1 MLTLWGP
8 LWWALLVHIQQG
20 LCAWALRPGRFWG
33 EEVRSAEIGL
43 HGSFA
48 ATYWGHRTDVAIL
61 AGLLG
66 MAMDDSRIPAA
77 KELAAQ
83 AGLRYAFQVVDL
95 GDVHPTSVLMRVQG
109 DSRAVEVKGASIGGG
124 RISIYE
130 IDRFPVSIDGTYSV
144 LLARYT
150 DQPGIVADITRILAS
165 FGINIAFMDV
175 SRKMRGSEVPL
186 GCRNGRS
193 HRQ

>member
-1 MLTLWGP
+1 
-8 LWWALLVHIQQG
+8 
-20 LCAWALRPGRFWG
+20 
-33 EEVRSAEIGL
+33 
-43 HGSFA
+43 
-48 ATYWGHRTDVAIL
+48 
-61 AGLLG
+61 
-66 MAMDDSRIPAA
+66 
-77 KELAAQ
+77 
-83 AGLRYAFQVVDL
+83 
-95 GDVHPTSVLMRVQG
+95 MRVQG

-175 SRKMRGSEVPL
+175 SRKMRGSEALLVAETDDPIANDVL
-186 GCRNGRS
+186 DLVESLQKGITARVLPS
-193 HRQ
+193 F